1 MNSDKLLTGIDHLI
15 ELGVTHVHLLPSFD
29 YASVDETRLNENSYN
44 WGYDP
49 QNYNVPD
56 GSYATDPY
64 QPATRVKEFKQM
76 VQALHKSWY
85 PCDNGCGVQ
94 SYIQYR

>member
-1 MNSDKLLTGIDHLI
+1 MGSEMCIRDR
-15 ELGVTHVHLLPSFD
+15 LPSFD

-56 GSYATDPY
+56 GSCATDPY

-76 VQALHKSWY
+76 VQHCTKLVS
-85 PCDNGCGVQ
+85 V
-94 SYIQYR
+94 

>member
-56 GSYATDPY
+56 GS
-64 QPATRVKEFKQM
+64 
-76 VQALHKSWY
+76 
-85 PCDNGCGVQ
+85 
-94 SYIQYR
+94 